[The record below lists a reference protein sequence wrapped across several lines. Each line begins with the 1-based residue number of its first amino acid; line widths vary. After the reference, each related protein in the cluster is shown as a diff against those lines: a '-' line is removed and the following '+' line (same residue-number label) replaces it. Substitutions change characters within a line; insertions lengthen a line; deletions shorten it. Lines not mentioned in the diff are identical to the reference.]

1 MVTQMKEL
9 FPKHLRKIELPA
21 AGDKQKEHIRVRRTL
36 ADMPLPANQLNVVS
50 AVCLY
55 TLIGLSDRDIAE
67 ALVIDLA
74 RVERIKMLDAY
85 MTIQEQVVKSII
97 DEEASDVRAM
107 FAANARNSAAEMIAL
122 ASGAENEVVKF
133 KANQDVLD
141 RAGHR
146 PADVVLVKGQI
157 DSTLRVVYVEE
168 EDTGVMI
175 DGKAIPTIEE

>member
-1 MVTQMKEL
+1 MVGVMREL
-9 FPKHLRKIELPA
+9 FPKNLRKIELPA
-21 AGDKQKEHIRVRRTL
+21 AGELQKEHIRVRRSL
-36 ADMPLPANQLNVVS
+36 SDMPLPAAQLNVVS

-67 ALVIDLA
+67 ALVVDLQ

-85 MTIQEQVVKSII
+85 ATIQDQVVKSII
-97 DEEASDVRAM
+97 DEEASDVRSI
-107 FAANARNSAAEMIAL
+107 FAANARNAALTMVSL
-122 ASGAENEVVKF
+122 AKDADNEVVKF

-168 EDTGVMI
+168 DDCGVVI
-175 DGKAIPTIEE
+175 DGKAVSVSEE